1 MKPSTQTSDDN
12 TVSSTECPTSTMP
25 AKKSPRGGFIK
36 KRGNMRKAVSM
47 SDLTAEERIKAAK
60 FDLDGDGMLDEAEY
74 AMLKYDKDGDGNLG
88 LEEIHAIVQEHL
100 GAQRNIGQMKKLIA
114 FLVCFVGILALS
126 NLGTSL
132 ASAILAKETTADKD
146 MATMQLKGTGEI
158 MGTQSS
164 GESFTAQPLDG
175 ETRRARRAMVVESL
189 LADPLG
195 EHAHRHLAKKNGKG
209 RGCTTANGGK
219 DSKNCQGKVA
229 FDTNVMTVKEVQALK
244 KKCDGVRNVNIKRSF
259 PGGSEVTDS
268 LCRAGTTVFVK
279 G

>member
-1 MKPSTQTSDDN
+1 
-12 TVSSTECPTSTMP
+12 
-25 AKKSPRGGFIK
+25 
-36 KRGNMRKAVSM
+36 
-47 SDLTAEERIKAAK
+47 
-60 FDLDGDGMLDEAEY
+60 
-74 AMLKYDKDGDGNLG
+74 
-88 LEEIHAIVQEHL
+88 
-100 GAQRNIGQMKKLIA
+100 
-114 FLVCFVGILALS
+114 
-126 NLGTSL
+126 
-132 ASAILAKETTADKD
+132 

-164 GESFTAQPLDG
+164 GETFTAQPLDG

-259 PGGSEVTDS
+259 PGGSEVTGS

>member
-100 GAQRNIGQMKKLIA
+100 GAQRNIGQMKK
-114 FLVCFVGILALS
+114 V
-126 NLGTSL
+126 
-132 ASAILAKETTADKD
+132 
-146 MATMQLKGTGEI
+146 
-158 MGTQSS
+158 
-164 GESFTAQPLDG
+164 
-175 ETRRARRAMVVESL
+175 
-189 LADPLG
+189 
-195 EHAHRHLAKKNGKG
+195 RH
-209 RGCTTANGGK
+209 
-219 DSKNCQGKVA
+219 
-229 FDTNVMTVKEVQALK
+229 
-244 KKCDGVRNVNIKRSF
+244 
-259 PGGSEVTDS
+259 
-268 LCRAGTTVFVK
+268 
-279 G
+279 